1 MDQIGP
7 KRDHKGLNRV
17 VVPKMSFFA
26 EILFALLEEIILNE
40 VNLGGSPTISATLN
54 KSNVDHKMF
63 H

>member
-7 KRDHKGLNRV
+7 KRDHIGLKSCCCTKNA
-17 VVPKMSFFA
+17 FFA
-26 EILFALLEEIILNE
+26 EILFALSEEIILNE
-40 VNLGGSPTISATLN
+40 VNLGGSPTISATLK